1 MDERVRRTL
10 DTYEANAGQYA
21 TIHDDR
27 DVIADQVGEFLDAL
41 GESSRR
47 VLDVGCGPGWES
59 ATFAEAGH
67 EVVPFDLTPEFLDR
81 TRERAPDSHVVRGD
95 MRRLPFADDTFDGL
109 WACASLLH
117 VPQDHV
123 GSALAGFE
131 RVLRPGGVV
140 LASVQRPGGRS
151 DGTSPYDDD
160 RRYFE
165 LYEPAATETLFAD
178 AGFVDVDVRASP
190 DDPWIEIVA
199 RKDG

>member
-81 TRERAPDSHVVRGD
+81 TRERVPAACLVRGD
-95 MRRLPFADDTFDGL
+95 MRRLPFSDGSFDGL

-117 VPQDHV
+117 VPDDDVESTVAEFQ
-123 GSALAGFE
+123 
-131 RVLRPGGVV
+131 RVLSSGGVAIV
-140 LASVQRPGGRS
+140 SLQRPSGREEV
-151 DGTSPYDDD
+151 TSPYDDD
-160 RRYFE
+160 KRYFE
-165 LYEPAATETLFAD
+165 LHEPADVRRLFER
-178 AGFVDVDVRASP
+178 AGFADVDVRAVP
-190 DDPWIEIVA
+190 DEPWIEIRA
-199 RKDG
+199 DTA